1 MKKPIFQG
9 AATALI
15 TPMHSDGTINYEKL
29 KELTENQIQN
39 GIDALVACGTTGES
53 ATVTYDEHIEII
65 RTVAKQADKRVPI
78 IAGAGSNDTA
88 RAVVLAK
95 NATEAG
101 ADALL
106 MVTPFYNKASQNGLI
121 AHYNYIADRAELPII
136 LYNVPSRTGVNIK
149 PETYKEL
156 AKHPNIVAVKEAN
169 GDIGALAQSIDLCE
183 DKLAFY
189 SGNDDQI
196 VPFLSLGAKG
206 VISVLSNLIP
216 SQTHKICFDYF
227 QGNTAASAKAQIKY
241 IQLVKL
247 LFSDINPI
255 PVKEAMNI
263 IGFEAGPTR
272 LPLTPMSNE
281 LKEKLKQEIE
291 RVL

>member
-1 MKKPIFQG
+1 MKKLIFQG

-53 ATVTYDEHIEII
+53 ATVTYDEHISII
-65 RTVAKQADKRVPI
+65 KTVAEQAAGRVPV

-95 NATEAG
+95 NATDAG

-106 MVTPFYNKASQNGLI
+106 MVTPFYNKTSQIGLI
-121 AHYNYIADRAELPII
+121 AHYNYIADRTELPVI

-156 AKHPNIVAVKEAN
+156 SKHPNIIAAKEAN

-183 DKLAFY
+183 DNLTFY

-196 VPFLSLGAKG
+196 VPFLSLGSKG

-216 SQTHKICFDYF
+216 RQTHKMCLDYF
-227 QGNTAASAKAQIKY
+227 EGNTTESAKAQIKY
-241 IQLVKL
+241 IQLIKL
-247 LFSDINPI
+247 LFSDVNPI

-272 LPLTPMSNE
+272 LPLYPIDE
-281 LKEKLKQEIE
+281 KLKQMLKQEIE